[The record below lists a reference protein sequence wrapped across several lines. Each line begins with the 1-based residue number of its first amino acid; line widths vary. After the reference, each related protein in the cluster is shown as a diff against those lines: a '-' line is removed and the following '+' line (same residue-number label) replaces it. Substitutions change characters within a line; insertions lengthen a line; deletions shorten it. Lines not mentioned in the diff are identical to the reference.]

1 LPMDSS
7 PTDSMSWSAF
17 WNGPLGAV
25 FLYAMLLVILAMT
38 FIISFRLLVNR
49 RKIGYL
55 SMVLAIFIMI
65 VQNVQIIIRTLWPID
80 SDMQYF
86 IELSLKMLSF
96 LLLHLGIYQLY
107 NVTRKRDAFVL
118 AVIGVVSLGV
128 ALSYW
133 YLPGWLD
140 GVNGSMR
147 LVQSLGIELYMFLL
161 IFSGFLLVN
170 PRIGQNG
177 KYQVLLTL
185 AFFNQTIHMIDVY
198 LLKGEQP
205 TLRMLGIVASFVCH
219 TVLFLL
225 IFERIIEIMQAI
237 YNSSIK
243 DELTKLYNRKYFY
256 QRVNQHVRMRE
267 PVSVIFIDIDN
278 FKKLNDTKGHHTGDE
293 VLMQVSHIVR
303 EETED
308 IGICGRYG
316 GEEIVVLIV
325 DPETDPRAVAERI
338 RARVEAETVVTVSM
352 GSSKLRK
359 GQTADDLIKLADEAM
374 YQAKTTGK
382 NKIVTL

>member
-1 LPMDSS
+1 MDPS
-7 PTDSMSWSAF
+7 PTGSLSWPAF

-25 FLYAMLLVILAMT
+25 FLYSMLLVILAMT
-38 FIISFRLLVNR
+38 FIISFRLLVTR

-55 SMVLAIFIMI
+55 SMVLAIVILI
-65 VQNVQIIIRTLWPID
+65 VQDVQIIIRTLWPTD

-96 LLLHLGIYQLY
+96 LFLHLGIYQLY

-118 AVIGVVSLGV
+118 ALIGVISLGV
-128 ALSYW
+128 LLSYW
-133 YLPGWLD
+133 YLPVWLD

-198 LLKGEQP
+198 LLKGEHP
-205 TLRMLGIVASFVCH
+205 PLRMLGIVASFVCY
-219 TVLFLL
+219 TVLFLF

-256 QRVNQHVRMRE
+256 QRVNQHVQMRE

-278 FKKLNDTKGHHTGDE
+278 FKKLNDTKGHHMGDE
-293 VLMQVSHIVR
+293 VLKQVSHIVR
-303 EETED
+303 EEAEE

-325 DPETDPRAVAERI
+325 EPEADPGAVAERI
-338 RARVEAETVVTVSM
+338 RARVEAETIVTVSM

-359 GQTADDLIKLADEAM
+359 GQTADDLIKQADEAM
-374 YQAKTTGK
+374 YQAKTSGK
-382 NKIVTL
+382 NKIVAL